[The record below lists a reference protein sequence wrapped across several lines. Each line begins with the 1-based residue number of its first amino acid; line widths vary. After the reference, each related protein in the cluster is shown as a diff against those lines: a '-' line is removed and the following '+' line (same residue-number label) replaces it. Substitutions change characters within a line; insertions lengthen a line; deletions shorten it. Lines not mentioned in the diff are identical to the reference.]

1 MAYSRW
7 SCSVWY
13 TYWVAETGDENPY
26 ESVLQIDR
34 NTLEYCHYTYED
46 LLTIERTELENKF
59 SDASEEEIDELLEI
73 IERFK
78 SDVEEE
84 YGLKG

>member
-59 SDASEEEIDELLEI
+59 SDASEEEIDEMFPTKVSYAFI
-73 IERFK
+73 PSK
-78 SDVEEE
+78 
-84 YGLKG
+84 K